1 MELRVL
7 YQASSAMKAGKT
19 ETCPPFIKKTCLFI
33 VFTVV
38 LSFAAEN
45 LWAQTAEE
53 IDASVYAC
61 LSRFYDQIKGG
72 REMVAMAEGVLVIP
86 SVVKGGL
93 TVGGEVGE
101 GALRVGGKTV
111 SYYNL
116 VSGSV
121 GFQIG
126 GESKDF
132 VILFMK
138 DESLKQFQA
147 SKGWEIGI
155 DGNVALANFGGGKR
169 VDFITMKDP
178 IIGFVFDVKG
188 LMADISLKGA
198 KLTKINTK

>member
-1 MELRVL
+1 
-7 YQASSAMKAGKT
+7 MKAGKT
-19 ETCPPFIKKTCLFI
+19 ETCPTSIKKTSLFI

-61 LSRFYDQIKGG
+61 LGRFYYQIKGG
-72 REMVAMAEGVLVIP
+72 REIVAMAEGVLVIP

-93 TVGGEVGE
+93 IVGGDYGE

-111 SYYNL
+111 SYYNF

-126 GESKDF
+126 GEAKDF

-138 DESLKQFQA
+138 DES
-147 SKGWEIGI
+147 
-155 DGNVALANFGGGKR
+155 
-169 VDFITMKDP
+169 
-178 IIGFVFDVKG
+178 FV
-188 LMADISLKGA
+188 L
-198 KLTKINTK
+198 

>member
-1 MELRVL
+1 
-7 YQASSAMKAGKT
+7 MKTGKT
-19 ETCPPFIKKTCLFI
+19 EKCRASIRRASLFI
-33 VFTVV
+33 VVAVT
-38 LSFAAEN
+38 LSLAAES
-45 LWAQTAEE
+45 LQAQTAEE

-61 LSRFYDQIKGG
+61 LGRFYNQIMGG

-93 TVGGEVGE
+93 IVGGEYGE
-101 GALRVGGKTV
+101 GALRVGGKAV

-116 VSGSV
+116 ASGSIGLQV
-121 GFQIG
+121 G
-126 GESKDF
+126 GEAKDI
-132 VILFMK
+132 VILFMT
-138 DESLKQFQA
+138 EEALKQFQA
-147 SKGWEIGI
+147 GKGWEVGI

-178 IIGFVFDVKG
+178 IIGFVVDVKG